1 MGFDPVKIV
10 NADTLEKVV
19 LTGQIAS
26 FFERSQDDEKR
37 AAIENVARALAQDM
51 AIQVREALA
60 FELRTCSYLPR
71 DLAARIATD
80 VESVAGPFLSAT
92 TVFSD
97 ADLAGLI
104 PHLEEHAHITLAKR
118 KDIGSATC
126 NALVTFGSEESVGF
140 LVRNH
145 DLKLGEGPLSST
157 IQRFGDRTPLMDDMS
172 ERPELPIAVV
182 ERLISKVSD
191 KFRSILQAKYDLTD
205 DVVDSVVRSGLS
217 NVCWKVVSNATPQQV
232 HAYVKDLR
240 TQKRLSMDL
249 VLDMT
254 ERGCIAFLESAL
266 AFQSG
271 FTLAVVRD
279 MLQVEDMTMFV
290 VLMKKADV
298 SKANAHMIFEIL
310 KARAAKL

>member
-10 NADTLEKVV
+10 NAETLEKVV
-19 LTGQIAS
+19 LTSQIAA
-26 FFERSQDDEKR
+26 FFKRSQDQEKR

-60 FELRTCSYLPR
+60 FELRTCDYLPH

-97 ADLAGLI
+97 ADLAALI

-118 KDIGSATC
+118 KDIGAAACS
-126 NALVTFGSEESVGF
+126 ALVTFGSEESVGF

-145 DLKLGEGPLSST
+145 DLKLGEGPLSSV
-157 IQRFGDRTPLMDDMS
+157 IQRFSDRTPLMDRMS
-172 ERPELPIAVV
+172 ERPDLPIAVV

-191 KFRSILQAKYDLTD
+191 KFRSLLQAKYELTAE
-205 DVVDSVVRSGLS
+205 VADSVTRSALAS
-217 NVCWKVVSNATPQQV
+217 VCWNVIANATPQQV

-240 TQKRLSMDL
+240 TQKRLTMDL
-249 VLDMT
+249 VLDMA

-279 MLQVEDMTMFV
+279 MLQIEDMTMFV

-298 SKANAHMIFEIL
+298 SKANAQMILQIL
-310 KARAAKL
+310 KARKTEA